1 MSASRLPLRSI
12 TAVLAAALSVG
23 AWKSKPFV
31 AKFFTGPGNYS
42 RILALSIVLANYK
55 NFPFVWH
62 VRLPLPP
69 QPTHVTNLPLQIRVW
84 HGILSHMAG
93 PPFDASTAGLSDPR
107 QLPALF
113 QPTITPAQ
121 SPASE
126 CDYNLH
132 KSNSTYFSDLD
143 VTRSHLV
150 SALMHT
156 AIRELHKKPSTIIGP
171 DGKPAKGKWGIMLG
185 GVHCSFKREIRPYEK
200 YEMWSRMLAWDRKWL
215 YVVTHFVK
223 AGTARPAGWTLD
235 DPKDWNFVPRFLRT
249 KRRARKP
256 RVAAAPPDVPE
267 GAIFASAISKYV
279 MKVGRLTVH
288 PEAVL
293 DMCELLPPK
302 PGGWNTM
309 DGKKEEVVE
318 DTEGLEEGL
327 GGEESVLSLLGIPNG
342 KEEVLGNG
350 SANGHA
356 NGAANGAAK
365 EAAAVTGWDW
375 KMVEAENAKGMEYA
389 KHHAALDSL
398 SETFTGNKQPALGYY
413 TDIF

>member
-1 MSASRLPLRSI
+1 MSASRLPLGSI
-12 TAVLAAALSVG
+12 AAVMAAALSVG
-23 AWKSKPFV
+23 AWKSRPFV
-31 AKFFTGPGNYS
+31 TKFLTGPGNYS
-42 RILALSIVLANYK
+42 RILALAVVLANYK

-62 VRLPLPP
+62 
-69 QPTHVTNLPLQIRVW
+69 IRVW
-84 HGILSHMAG
+84 HGILSHMVAA
-93 PPFDASTAGLSDPR
+93 PFDAFTTGLSNPHH
-107 QLPALF
+107 LPALF
-113 QPTITPAQ
+113 QPCITPAQ

-150 SALMHT
+150 AALMHV
-156 AIRELHKKPSTIIGP
+156 AIRELHKKPSLIIGP
-171 DGKPAKGKWGIMLG
+171 DGKPAKGQWGIMLG
-185 GVHCSFKREIRPYEK
+185 GVHCSFKREIKPYEK

-235 DPKDWNFVPRFLRT
+235 DPADWNFVPRFLRT

-256 RVAAAPPDVPE
+256 RVAAPPPDVPE

-293 DMCELLPPK
+293 DMCDLLPPK

-309 DGKKEEVVE
+309 DGRKEEVVE
-318 DTEGLEEGL
+318 EPEGLEEM
-327 GGEESVLSLLGIPNG
+327 EESVLSLLGIPNG
-342 KEEVLGNG
+342 KVEVVG
-350 SANGHA
+350 NGHA
-356 NGAANGAAK
+356 NGAANGVANGVANGAAK

-375 KMVEAENAKGMEYA
+375 TMVEAENAKGMEYA